1 MIRLFLLDDHELVRK
16 GLCCIFEAEA
26 DMEVVGEAGTA
37 AEALDR
43 IPAARPTV
51 AILDVRL
58 MSSDG
63 VEVCREVQST
73 APDVT
78 CLMLTSFPDDDVL
91 LEAVMAGAA
100 GYVLKNTRASDLVNA
115 VRLVARGQS
124 LIDPVLTKSLFD
136 RIRAGTDADPRL
148 AGLSDQERRIL
159 DLIAEGKTN
168 REISEVLF
176 LAEKTVKN
184 YVSKLLKKLEMHR
197 RTEAAVFVVR
207 TMQASRSGG

>member
-1 MIRLFLLDDHELVRK
+1 MRLFLLDDHEVVRK
-16 GLCCIFEAEA
+16 GLRCIFEAEA
-26 DMEVVGEAGTA
+26 DMEVVGEASTA

-58 MSSDG
+58 AGGDG
-63 VEVCREVQST
+63 VAVCRDVKSIVPEV
-73 APDVT
+73 A
-78 CLMLTSFPDDDVL
+78 CLMLTSFPDDDAL
-91 LEAVMAGAA
+91 LDAVMAGAS
-100 GYVLKNTRASDLVNA
+100 GYVLKDIRAKDLLRA
-115 VRLVARGQS
+115 VRLVAGGQS
-124 LIDPVLTKSLFD
+124 LIDPVLTTRLFD
-136 RIRAGTDADPRL
+136 RIRAGADADPRL
-148 AGLSDQERRIL
+148 RGLTSQERRIL

-168 REISEVLF
+168 REIAEVLF

-207 TMQASRSGG
+207 TEQFDRSAG